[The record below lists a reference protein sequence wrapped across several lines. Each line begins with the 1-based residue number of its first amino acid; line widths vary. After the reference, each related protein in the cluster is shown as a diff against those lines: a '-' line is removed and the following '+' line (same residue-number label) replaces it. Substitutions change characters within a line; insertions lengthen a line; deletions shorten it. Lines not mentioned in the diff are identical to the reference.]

1 MNYRLVA
8 QTIGKLL
15 IVIALAMCFPMVLAM
30 VDGSSDRFAFAISI
44 LITLLLGVTFS
55 MLRDPGSPGRKEGF
69 AIVSLGWITATALG
83 ALPLVIS
90 GAVPT
95 YTDAYFEVMSG
106 FTTTGSTV
114 IPAVEAVPRGILLW
128 RSLTQWLGGMGIIV
142 LSLAL
147 FSFSKTGTTLFQ
159 AEVPGHI
166 TDRILPRLGKSA
178 GMLWLIYTVITIAQ
192 IIALCIAGMPLFE
205 SIVHTFT
212 TVSTGGFSARNIS
225 IEAYHSP
232 AIEAIII
239 FFMIICGMNFALFY
253 RVIQKKSLKPLFRNA
268 EARGYLTIIVTA
280 IVIITVSLITAM
292 GSPFFESV
300 RQSAFQVA
308 SIITT
313 TGFSST
319 NFDLWPA
326 LAKGILIALMFI
338 GASTGSTAGAIK
350 VARILLLF
358 KYFKRQIQKAVNP
371 KLVLQTKL
379 GDSVISDTVMHEILA
394 FFFMYICLFAVGAL
408 IVMGTGQDIVTSIS
422 ASASALGNNGPG
434 LGAVGPLSNY
444 SGLHWIAKWTL
455 SFLMLA
461 GRLEILTLLA
471 LFSIRFWRD

>member
-15 IVIALAMCFPMVLAM
+15 IVIALAMCFPLFLAIA
-30 VDGSSDRFAFAISI
+30 DRSPDRFAFAVSI
-44 LITLLLGVTFS
+44 LITLLAGVLLS
-55 MLRDPGSPGRKEGF
+55 MLKSSGTPGRKEGF

-83 ALPLVIS
+83 ALPLVFS

-95 YTDAYFEVMSG
+95 YTDAFFEVMSG

-114 IPAVEAVPRGILLW
+114 IPAVEVVPRGILLW
-128 RSLTQWLGGMGIIV
+128 RSMTQWLGGMGIIV

-147 FSFSKTGTTLFQ
+147 FSFSKTGTALFQ

-166 TDRILPRLGKSA
+166 ADRILPRLGKSA
-178 GMLWLIYTVITIAQ
+178 GMLWLIYTIITVTM
-192 IIALCIAGMPLFE
+192 IIALCMVGMPLFE

-212 TVSTGGFSARNIS
+212 TVSTGGFSVRNIS

-232 AIEAIII
+232 AVEVIII
-239 FFMIICGMNFALFY
+239 FFMILCGMNFALFY
-253 RVIQKKSLKPLFRNA
+253 RVVQKKSLRPLFGDA
-268 EARGYLTIIVTA
+268 ETRGYLAIVLA
-280 IVIITVSLITAM
+280 AFVIITVSLITSM
-292 GSPFFESV
+292 NLPFFESV
-300 RQSAFQVA
+300 RQAAFQTA

-313 TGFSST
+313 TGFSNT

-326 LAKGILIALMFI
+326 LAKGILLVLMFI
-338 GASTGSTAGAIK
+338 GASTSSTAGAIK

-358 KYFKRQIQKAVNP
+358 KYFKRQIQKAINP
-371 KLVLQTKL
+371 RLILQTKL
-379 GDSVISDTVMHEILA
+379 GNTVISDTVMHEILA
-394 FFFMYICLFAVGAL
+394 FFFMYICLFVLGAL

-422 ASASALGNNGPG
+422 ASATAIGNNGPG
-434 LGAVGPLSNY
+434 LGAVGPYSNY
-444 SGLHWIAKWTL
+444 SGLHAIAKWTL

-461 GRLEILTLLA
+461 GRLEILTLLS

>member
-1 MNYRLVA
+1 MNYKLVA

-15 IVIALAMCFPMVLAM
+15 IVIALAMCFPFFLALA
-30 VDGSSDRFAFAISI
+30 DGSSDRFAFAISI
-44 LITLLLGVTFS
+44 LITLLVGATLSQLKSSGT
-55 MLRDPGSPGRKEGF
+55 PGRKEGF
-69 AIVSLGWITATALG
+69 AIVSLGWITAAALG

-128 RSLTQWLGGMGIIV
+128 RGLTQWLGGMGIIV

-178 GMLWLIYTVITIAQ
+178 GMLWLIYAVITVAM
-192 IIALCIAGMPLFE
+192 IIVLCIAGMPLFE
-205 SIVHTFT
+205 SIVHTFA

-225 IEAYHSP
+225 INAYHSP
-232 AIEAIII
+232 VIEAIII
-239 FFMIICGMNFALFY
+239 FFMIICGMNFSLFY
-253 RVIQKKSLKPLFRNA
+253 RVIQKKSLQPLFRNA
-268 EARGYLTIIVTA
+268 ETRGYLAIILAATIIIA
-280 IVIITVSLITAM
+280 VSLITAM
-292 GSPFFESV
+292 GLPLLESF
-300 RQSAFQVA
+300 RQSAFQVS

-326 LAKGILIALMFI
+326 LAKGVLLVLMLI

-358 KYFKRQIQKAVNP
+358 KYLKRQVQKAVNP
-371 KLVLQTKL
+371 KLVLQTRL
-379 GDSVISDTVMHEILA
+379 GDTVISDTVMHEILA
-394 FFFMYICLFAVGAL
+394 FFFMYICLFVVGAL

-422 ASASALGNNGPG
+422 ASATAIGNNGPG
-434 LGAVGPLSNY
+434 LAAVGPTSNF
-444 SGLHWIAKWTL
+444 SRLHGVAKWTM

-461 GRLEILTLLA
+461 GRLEILTLLS
-471 LFSIRFWRD
+471 LFSVRFWRD